1 MWRLKVAE
9 GAGPWLKSSNNFRGR
24 AVWEFHP
31 ELGMPEE
38 CAEVERLRR
47 EFKER
52 RFEKR
57 ESSDLLLRMQVIAYL
72 VSLVFDDI

>member
-24 AVWEFHP
+24 AVWEFDP
-31 ELGMPEE
+31 ELGTPEE
-38 CAEVERLRR
+38 HAEVERVRH
-47 EFKER
+47 EFTEH

-57 ESSDLLLRMQVIAYL
+57 ESSDLLLRMQVCNS
-72 VSLVFDDI
+72 SLL

>member
-24 AVWEFHP
+24 AVWEFNP
-31 ELGMPEE
+31 ELSTPEGR
-38 CAEVERLRR
+38 AEVERVCR
-47 EFKER
+47 EFTER

-57 ESSDLLLRMQVIAYL
+57 ESSDLLLQMQVRNS
-72 VSLVFDDI
+72 SLL